1 MAGLPAL
8 LNASGRCSEWNKFGT
23 MYKLKSSQ
31 RSKVQQF
38 ISLTKTVERTA
49 MMCLSQNDW
58 RLDMAMDDYF
68 QNPEKYS
75 QPGAFRQQARAVDK
89 RKIGQLFDTYR
100 DSPSEDKMLAEGM
113 SRFLDDLQVDPTSLL
128 VLILAWRFKA
138 ETQCEFKRSEFVEGM
153 AGLGVDTMDSLKAQL
168 PTLEKEISER
178 ARFRDF
184 YQFTFGFGKTPGQ
197 KSMDLEMALAYW
209 NIIMKGRFKFLDLWC
224 QFLSEN
230 HKRSIPRD
238 TWNLLL
244 EFSIS
249 IDDEM
254 SNYDEEGAWPVLID
268 DFVEWAR
275 PKIGKSTEV

>member
-1 MAGLPAL
+1 MH
-8 LNASGRCSEWNKFGT
+8 
-23 MYKLKSSQ
+23 KLKSSQ
-31 RSKVQQF
+31 RAKVQQF
-38 ISLTKTVERTA
+38 ISLTKTGEKTA
-49 MMCLSQNDW
+49 ILCLSQHEW
-58 RLDMAMDDYF
+58 RIDLASDEFF
-68 QNPEKYS
+68 QFPERYQRDFGRMRCADK
-75 QPGAFRQQARAVDK
+75 FVDR
-89 RKIGQLFDTYR
+89 RKLNQLFETYR
-100 DSPSEDKMLAEGM
+100 DSAAEDKMLAEGV

-153 AGLGVDTMDSLKAQL
+153 ACLGAETIDQLKTHL
-168 PTLEKEISER
+168 PALEKEIGDGS
-178 ARFRDF
+178 RFREF

-197 KSMDLEMALAYW
+197 KSMDLDMAIAYW
-209 NIIMKGRFKFLDLWC
+209 NIILKGRFKFLDLWC

-244 EFSIS
+244 DFSLS
-249 IDDEM
+249 INEEM

-275 PKIGKSTEV
+275 LRLGHKSTEV